1 MKDFPIFGKQDLKID
16 KQWSLYRGF
25 FKLINY
31 QFRHKLFAGG
41 WSGEINREILERGHA
56 VAMLLYD
63 PSLNDFVFIEQ
74 FRIGA
79 LPTSKTPWLIE
90 IVAGMI
96 DKGQEPEDVCR
107 REAQEEAGVTVK
119 NLYKALSFLS
129 SPGGTTERI
138 HVFVGEVDATEAK
151 GIHGLDT
158 ENEDILVRRVS
169 ESQAIKWLE
178 TGVIDN
184 ATALIAMQWFLLN
197 KQKVIDEWHSNK

>member
-1 MKDFPIFGKQDLKID
+1 MKDFPIFGKQDLKIE
-16 KQWSLYRGF
+16 KQWSLYSGF

-41 WSGEINREILERGHA
+41 WSGEIHREILERGHA

-63 PSLNDFVFIEQ
+63 PKIGEFVFIEQ
-74 FRIGA
+74 FRFGA
-79 LPTSKTPWLIE
+79 LATSKTPWLIE
-90 IVAGMI
+90 VVAGMI
-96 DKGQEPEDVCR
+96 DEGEEPEEVCR
-107 REAQEEAGVTVK
+107 REALEEAGVTVK
-119 NLYKALSFLS
+119 NLYKCLSFLS

-138 HVFVGEVDATEAK
+138 HIYVGEVDATEAE
-151 GIHGLDT
+151 GIHGLES

-169 ESQAIKWLE
+169 EQQAVEWLE

-197 KQKVIDEWHSNK
+197 KQTVLDEWNSSK

>member
-1 MKDFPIFGKQDLKID
+1 MKKFPVFGKQDLKIE
-16 KQWSLYRGF
+16 KHWSLYSGF

-31 QFRHKLFAGG
+31 QFRHRLFAGG
-41 WSGEINREILERGHA
+41 WSDEVHREILERGHA

-63 PSLNDFVFIEQ
+63 PILNDFVFIEQ
-74 FRIGA
+74 FRLGA
-79 LPTSKTPWLIE
+79 LPTSNTPWLIE

-96 DKGQEPEDVCR
+96 DEGEEPEEVCR
-107 REAQEEAGVTVK
+107 REAVEEAGVTVK

-138 HVFVGEVDATEAK
+138 HIFVGEVDATQAK
-151 GIHGLDT
+151 GIHGLAS

-169 ESQAIKWLE
+169 EQQAIQWLE

-197 KQKVIDEWHSNK
+197 KQKVLDEWHSNQ